1 MHSGIL
7 GLDFIF
13 SGPIIFIGLVVL
25 VLLFTSIRIAQ
36 EYQRGVIFRLGRYVG
51 TRGPGLYLLIPFGI
65 ETQSL
70 IDIRIKTVPIESQET
85 ITRDSV
91 TIRVNAALWYK
102 VIDPA
107 KSVINVTDVFAA
119 IYQLALTTLRNTIG
133 QHDLDEVLQARDKI
147 NEILRQSVIPA
158 TAGWG
163 IEIERLEMKDVEL
176 PANMQQVMAMQAEAI
191 REKRARIIKAE
202 AELEASVKLTQASE
216 MMMGNPAALELRRMQ
231 MITEV
236 GADNNTTTIV
246 MFPSEF
252 VTMARSISEYAHD
265 SEAAKA
271 KAKAVGTPAPAPT
284 SPPAVE

>member
-1 MHSGIL
+1 MQTGIL
-7 GLDFIF
+7 GLDFII
-13 SGPIIFIGLVVL
+13 SGPIVFLGLVVL
-25 VLLFTSIRIAQ
+25 VLLATSIRIAQ
-36 EYQRGVIFRLGRYVG
+36 EYQRGVIFRLGRYVS

-65 ETQSL
+65 ETQTL

-107 KSVINVTDVFAA
+107 KSVIAVTDVFAA

-202 AELEASVKLTQASE
+202 AELEASVKLTQASA

-231 MITEV
+231 MISEV
-236 GADNNTTTIV
+236 GADNNTTTII
-246 MFPSEF
+246 MIPSDF
-252 VTMARSISEYAHD
+252 VTMAKSLSDYVQDGRL
-265 SEAAKA
+265 AKQA
-271 KAKAVGTPAPAPT
+271 TPAPP
-284 SPPAVE
+284 SPSA

>member
-1 MHSGIL
+1 MHSCLLGVDLSIGGPVLIFLIIVGI
-7 GLDFIF
+7 
-13 SGPIIFIGLVVL
+13 
-25 VLLFTSIRIAQ
+25 VLLATSIRIAQ
-36 EYQRGVIFRLGRYVG
+36 EYQRGVVFRLGRYVG

-107 KSVINVTDVFAA
+107 KSVIAVTDVFAA

-147 NEILRQSVIPA
+147 NDILRQSVIPA

-202 AELEASVKLTQASE
+202 AELEASSKLTQASE

-231 MITEV
+231 MISEV

-246 MFPSEF
+246 MIPSDF
-252 VTMARSISEYAHD
+252 VTMAKSMTDYINEH
-265 SEAAKA
+265 KA
-271 KAKAVGTPAPAPT
+271 K
-284 SPPAVE
+284 PPAA